1 MSANYDSKEMHPK
14 KSTEET
20 TFEGEEIL
28 EEYERY
34 LRYSFVINSSFREI
48 VEGRLDKKRRRLHLL
63 VLVVL
68 TFYVVPRFAFLAA
81 FYFQSKDVQDYY
93 LYWFADYTQQV
104 NGLLGK
110 TWNALYII
118 FPAYLSINM
127 TLLRKFEEKGSLSFI
142 TDCIKYKQLK
152 RRKNFNYELDESE
165 TTVDNELLKRLKWK
179 TNVAKFLARNGMM
192 SLGIYD
198 VVTLIFYLFT
208 VRPAALPAVLA
219 VVNCIVCCCLYF
231 PNCNFFMALY
241 LSYEVTAD
249 SFASSVKKLMEKIK
263 SLKENMTD
271 DGLTGLLHEYD
282 ELLQTFKRHD
292 QVLRRFLNFMVHF
305 YLFGLSSLL
314 FMTTIDAELWMK
326 SVMIATGACYS
337 FMILKTGLCVGQVDS
352 RLVELYHDF
361 NSLSVFIATKADN
374 VSLKTQIHLR
384 LSIKE
389 LGNRQRDGQFVL
401 GLRDGRGPPISRFE
415 IFYLTT
421 ETIFDVLMIMQFVY
435 H

>member
-1 MSANYDSKEMHPK
+1 MSVIYDKEEMHPK

-20 TFEGEEIL
+20 TFEAQEIL

-34 LRYSFVINSSFREI
+34 LCYSFVINSSFQEI
-48 VEGRLDKKRRRLHLL
+48 VEGRLNKKRRRLHLL

-68 TFYVVPRFAFLAA
+68 GVYVVPRFAFLSA

-104 NGLLGK
+104 HGLLGK

-118 FPAYLSINM
+118 FPSYLCINM
-127 TLLRKFEEKGSLSFI
+127 TLLRRLEEKGSLSFV

-152 RRKNFNYELDESE
+152 RRKNFNDELDESQ
-165 TTVDNELLKRLKWK
+165 TVDNELLKKLKWK
-179 TNVAKFLARNGMM
+179 TTVAKFLGRNGVI
-192 SLGIYD
+192 SLGTYD
-198 VVTLIFYLFT
+198 VVTLVFYLCT
-208 VRPAALPAVLA
+208 VKPAALPAVLA

-249 SFASSVKKLMEKIK
+249 SFTSSVKKLKKKIANF
-263 SLKENMTD
+263 KENITD
-271 DGLTGLLHEYD
+271 DGITGLLHKYD

-292 QVLRRFLNFMVHF
+292 QVLRQFLNFMVHF

-326 SVMIATGACYS
+326 SVMIAAGACYS

-352 RLVELYHDF
+352 RLVELYHDL
-361 NSLSVFIATKADN
+361 NSLSISIASKGNN
-374 VSLKTQIHLR
+374 VSLKTQIRLR

-389 LGNRQRDGQFVL
+389 LGNRQKDGQFVL
-401 GLRDGRGPPISRFE
+401 GLRDGRGPPISRFQ

-421 ETIFDVLMIMQFVY
+421 ETIFNVLMIIQFVY